1 MNPERGGLSPA
12 HLYEYL
18 TKARAKLFERVRP
31 LSLEQYTQPFPFGLK
46 TLRDTLVEMPQAEWY
61 YVQRLRGE
69 EVPKWEERPFA
80 RFYKTD
86 FAPLERAWQEQA
98 EETRATLGEISD
110 WARHVEYTYLTD
122 DNRPG
127 GTVRTTTGGI
137 ASQLVIHEVH
147 HRAQAMA
154 MLRQLGAAAQDLD
167 YSYLMNVWSE
177 RPV

>member
-18 TKARAKLFERVRP
+18 TKARAKLFDWVRP

-46 TLRDTLVEMPQAEWY
+46 TLRDTVVELPQAEWT

-69 EVPKWEERPFA
+69 EVPGWDERPFA

-98 EETRATLGEISD
+98 EETRGTLREISD
-110 WARHVEYTYLTD
+110 WARPVEYTYLSD
-122 DNRPG
+122 DNRPV
-127 GTVRTTTGGI
+127 TVRTTTGGI

-154 MLRQLGAAAQDLD
+154 MLRQLGVAAQNLD
-167 YSYLMNVWSE
+167 YSILMNVWSE
-177 RPV
+177 PPV